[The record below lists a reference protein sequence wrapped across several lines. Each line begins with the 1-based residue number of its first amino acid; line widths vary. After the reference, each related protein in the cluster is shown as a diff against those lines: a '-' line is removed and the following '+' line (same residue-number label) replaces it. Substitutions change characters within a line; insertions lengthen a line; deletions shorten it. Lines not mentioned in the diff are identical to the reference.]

1 MTPSKMHPPPHRR
14 RRGFTLIELMITVA
28 IVGIL
33 GAIAYPAYTDSV
45 RKGKRAEGR
54 TALTDLMQQQERYYT
69 QFNKY
74 ALFTSATASPP
85 IKSFS
90 GDSSTSSAC
99 NISAVVCE
107 ATGSTESQCVEL
119 RATVTRADPANIT
132 YLYSNSDGVTG
143 CSVGSTRVT
152 TNKVCWP

>member
-1 MTPSKMHPPPHRR
+1 MDVRKF
-14 RRGFTLIELMITVA
+14 RGFSLIEVMVVVA
-28 IVGIL
+28 IVAIL
-33 GAIAYPAYTDSV
+33 ASIAYPAYTEQV
-45 RKGKRAEGR
+45 AKGRR
-54 TALTDLMQQQERYYT
+54 TECRSGLLQAMQQQERYYT